1 MEMMKF
7 VDMKRS
13 PKDYQTGA
21 LVADCPSPDLY
32 PYGLCI
38 RLNQEDLDKLNLDDD
53 VESGDMVHL
62 HAMAK
67 VTCVSKRDTTTGK
80 TVDVELQITHL
91 SVEDEDDENEETEEG
106 MDENPAKLGR
116 KNPYR

>member
-1 MEMMKF
+1 METMKF
-7 VDMKRS
+7 VDMKRT
-13 PKDYQTGA
+13 PKDSPTGA
-21 LVADCPSPDLY
+21 IAADCPGQDLY

-62 HAMAK
+62 HALAK

-80 TVDVELQITHL
+80 TIDVELQITHL
-91 SVEDEDDENEETEEG
+91 SVEDEDGENEEADKE
-106 MDENPAKLGR
+106 MDENPDKLGR